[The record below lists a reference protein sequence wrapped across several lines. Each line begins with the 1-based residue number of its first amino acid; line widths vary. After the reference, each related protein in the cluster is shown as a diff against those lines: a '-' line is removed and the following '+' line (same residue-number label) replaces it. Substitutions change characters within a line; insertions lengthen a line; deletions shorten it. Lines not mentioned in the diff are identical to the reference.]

1 MKVYR
6 ILTTSHLSVKEIGPG
21 KGRFTKEIEF
31 ILATYPIPFWSKE
44 VKNQAIMSIS
54 QDSHKF
60 VGLKVLVS
68 LLFLCLSHNLAQK
81 IC

>member
-44 VKNQAIMSIS
+44 VKN
-54 QDSHKF
+54 
-60 VGLKVLVS
+60 
-68 LLFLCLSHNLAQK
+68 
-81 IC
+81 